1 MLALA
6 PKCQVESPLELTGG
20 SRQVDGPCLPK
31 NPCAFFIPFFHGTSL
46 SSALTPGWAA
56 LLENN
61 ADVQREI
68 SEQKL
73 RSVSVQIK

>member
-1 MLALA
+1 MFALA
-6 PKCQVESPLELTGG
+6 PKCQVESPLDP
-20 SRQVDGPCLPK
+20 SKPH
-31 NPCAFFIPFFHGTSL
+31 AFFIPFFHGTSL
-46 SSALTPGWAA
+46 SSALTLGWAA

>member
-1 MLALA
+1 MGRVCPVTRASHV
-6 PKCQVESPLELTGG
+6 P
-20 SRQVDGPCLPK
+20 
-31 NPCAFFIPFFHGTSL
+31 FFIPFFHGTSP

-61 ADVQREI
+61 VNVQPEI

>member
-1 MLALA
+1 MFAH
-6 PKCQVESPLELTGG
+6 
-20 SRQVDGPCLPK
+20 GPSEPR
-31 NPCAFFIPFFHGTSL
+31 AFFIPFFHGTSL

-61 ADVQREI
+61 VDVQREI